1 MKHSGTGIMTG
12 INKRYISICAYT
24 TFLCFGLCMTV
35 IGPAIG
41 EIAATFGVRSGAMG
55 LLTVSFSVGFIASV
69 FLSGFVADRIS
80 LKPLLCFGQAVVSAG
95 LGAFAFCETI
105 ETGMAAYL
113 LIGLGG
119 GLVQISANTL
129 ISSLHHETRASSLNL
144 LHFFYGTGALSGP
157 ILSGLAISRG
167 FYWYTIYSVLAGMAL
182 LVLLVLL
189 PARFPSRQEP
199 SASPMAT
206 FLSII
211 KSGYVMLIALA
222 AVLYVGIEM
231 GINSWS
237 VLYLETSLGME
248 KVAASAVLSYFWF
261 FMTFGRIICIYCARV
276 MRAGTLLLALCT
288 GSGVACAGFAVSH
301 NALIAGLALSLT
313 GLFFSGVF
321 PLLIGLGGNAYPGQ
335 VGAITSVMLT
345 SLGVGLM
352 VFPWAAGVISERW
365 SLSAGMVFLC
375 AASGALIITAW
386 AISRRGRSG

>member
-1 MKHSGTGIMTG
+1 MNRH
-12 INKRYISICAYT
+12 YISICAYAT
-24 TFLCFGLCMTV
+24 LLCLGLCITV
-35 IGPAIG
+35 IGPAMG
-41 EIAATFGVRSGAMG
+41 EIAVTFGVGTGSMG
-55 LLTVSFSVGFIASV
+55 LLTVAFSAGFIAAV

-80 LKPLLCFGQAVVSAG
+80 LKPLVCFGQAAIAAG
-95 LGAFAFCETI
+95 LGAFAFCQTI
-105 ETGMAAYL
+105 ETGMASYL
-113 LIGLGG
+113 LVGLGG

-157 ILSGLAISRG
+157 ILSGLALARG
-167 FYWYTIYSVLAGMAL
+167 FYWYTIYSVLAVMAF
-182 LVLLVLL
+182 LVLLILL
-189 PARFPSRQEP
+189 PARFPARQEP
-199 SASPMAT
+199 SASPVAA
-206 FLSII
+206 FLSIM
-211 KSGYVMLIALA
+211 KNGYVMLIALA

-261 FMTFGRIICIYCARV
+261 FMTFGRIICVYCARV
-276 MRAGTLLLALCT
+276 MRADTLLLALCA
-288 GSGVACAGFAVSH
+288 GSGVACAGFVVSH
-301 NALIAGLALSLT
+301 NAVMAGVALSMT

-345 SLGVGLM
+345 SLGIGLM
-352 VFPWAAGVISERW
+352 VFPWAAGAISERW
-365 SLSAGMVFLC
+365 SLSAGMVFIC
-375 AASGALIITAW
+375 AASGALLITAW